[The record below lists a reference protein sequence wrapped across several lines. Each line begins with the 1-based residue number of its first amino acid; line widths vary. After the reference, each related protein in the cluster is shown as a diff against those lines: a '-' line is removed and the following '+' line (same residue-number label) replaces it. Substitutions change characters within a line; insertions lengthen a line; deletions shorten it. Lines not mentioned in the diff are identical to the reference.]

1 MLRAAMWSLFAC
13 GWLLVFLAS
22 LMIDHFD
29 LFGTRQVWLYLRGRN
44 YEPMPFRVPWFY
56 KHVRHPLYIG
66 WMTAF
71 WAAPTMTAGHLLFAG
86 LLKGYM
92 ALAALVEER
101 DLIAY
106 FGQQYEQYRR
116 LVPMFIPR
124 LSASDANSSKGTLEF
139 EPVMQY
145 ATEEVDHA

>member
-1 MLRAAMWSLFAC
+1 
-13 GWLLVFLAS
+13 
-22 LMIDHFD
+22 
-29 LFGTRQVWLYLRGRN
+29 
-44 YEPMPFRVPWFY
+44 
-56 KHVRHPLYIG
+56 
-66 WMTAF
+66 
-71 WAAPTMTAGHLLFAG
+71 
-86 LLKGYM
+86 M

-116 LVPMFIPR
+116 QVPMFIPR

-145 ATEEVDHA
+145 AAEEVDHA